1 MALTVDAGSN
11 RQSRSRDIA
20 GRQRRAVRLRRAL
33 SYENPSFGYLLNAPA
48 IFAIGLLVAYPIIDS
63 AWISLHH
70 YNLMQPR
77 AFAFVGLANFAAIL
91 ASREFWAALVV
102 TAEFT
107 GLALVLLTL
116 LGVGGAL
123 LLSAPFPGR
132 TALRLLILIPWAI
145 PPVVNGLMWQWIY
158 DPKVGVL
165 NGLLKALGLIRHYQG
180 WLSAPAGALIALV
193 SAHVWSM
200 FPLAV
205 ILLLGALARIPDELY
220 DAARID
226 GSGELGLFRHVTLPW
241 LAQPLLVVLII
252 ETMYALHAFD
262 VIYVLTSGGPG
273 TATTTLTWQTFL
285 TTFENLNFGRGD
297 AYAWLISLIT
307 VGLSA
312 VYFQALYHRGE
323 FEA

>member
-1 MALTVDAGSN
+1 MAVTAEAGSS
-11 RQSRSRDIA
+11 RQRGWREIA
-20 GRQRRAVRLRRAL
+20 GRRQRPLRMRRAL
-33 SYENPSFGYLLNAPA
+33 SYENPSFAYLLNAPA
-48 IFAIGLLVAYPIIDS
+48 IFAIGLLVVFPIIDS
-63 AWISLHH
+63 AWLSLHH
-70 YNLMQPR
+70 YDLMQPR
-77 AFAFVGLANFAAIL
+77 TFAFVGFANFAAIL
-91 ASREFWAALVV
+91 GSSEFWAAFVV

-107 GLALVLLTL
+107 CFALVLLTL

-123 LLSAPFPGR
+123 LLSTPFPGR
-132 TALRLLILIPWAI
+132 GVLRVLILIPWAI

-165 NGLLKALGLIRHYQG
+165 NGLLKALGLISHYQG
-180 WLSAPAGALIALV
+180 WLSEPTGALIALV

-205 ILLLGALARIPDELY
+205 ILLAGSLARIPEELY

-226 GSGELGLFRHVTLPW
+226 GSGEIGLFRHVTLPW

-252 ETMYALHAFD
+252 ETVYALHAFD

-285 TTFENLNFGRGD
+285 TTFQNLNFGRGD

-307 VGLSA
+307 VGLS
-312 VYFQALYHRGE
+312 VIYFQALYHRGE